1 MKHLKTLL
9 KLKEQKELNYSQV
22 PKNLIEELK
31 SENLIEIKIIS
42 ANKKKIIVK
51 EQFYTKYKDLEEI
64 EKATSR
70 SELVKTNSHTKA
82 KKISPQD
89 GLYINGNCM
98 IEDVKLPLFPPS
110 KSSAL
115 FLKEFP
121 TISKDILVVGVEN
134 FENLI
139 YFKSQL
145 KYFQDNNILFVYRN
159 SAMLRFIANI
169 ENEVI
174 YFGDFDLAGIHIYLY
189 EICKFNKNVKLFI
202 PQNIEELIKNNGSSE
217 LYKKQF
223 SKYKD
228 LNSKNGII
236 QYLIDIINKN
246 QRSLE
251 QEYFI

>member
-1 MKHLKTLL
+1 MRYIKTLL

-22 PKNLIEELK
+22 PKKLIEELK
-31 SENLIEIKIIS
+31 SENLIEIKTIS
-42 ANKKKIIVK
+42 ANKKKILVK
-51 EQFYTKYKDLEEI
+51 DQFYIKYKDLKEI
-64 EKATSR
+64 QKATSR
-70 SELVKTNSHTKA
+70 SELVKTNSHSKV

-89 GLYINGNCM
+89 GLYINGNCT
-98 IEDVKLPLFPPS
+98 IEDLQLPLS
-110 KSSAL
+110 KNSAL